1 MPSKLSKAATGQSP
15 PHLAALTGKLIMTEL
30 SIGAAL
36 ALQVA
41 AGEVVT
47 GGHRFTSNEHLL
59 IGVCSLDKLLRSN
72 GVVVHP
78 QARQALQAECNA
90 VADVLRSCGLDATRL
105 RRLVRQRLG
114 RGNCDHTGLAV
125 HRDEVCKATFGRAEA
140 LALPGGVVT
149 CLHLLAALLEEPGP
163 VVGQALQELDARPTS
178 LREQALA
185 AAPKGAAPGEGRP
198 GAPRGAAAARGETP
212 YLDRYG
218 RDLTQEAREGR
229 LGPFVGRRK
238 ELLRVIQTL
247 ARRTKNNP
255 VLVGEAGVGKTALV
269 EALAIRV
276 AQGKDPQVLAG
287 KRIVEL
293 NMGSLLAGTQYRG
306 EFEGRLEG
314 LLRECRAYPEIILF
328 IDELHNV
335 VGAGRAEGSP
345 DAANLLKPALA
356 RDDLRCIGAT
366 TIAEYRRYIEADAA
380 LERRFERVTVDE
392 PSPEETLAILKG
404 IRPKWEEHHGVEITE
419 RALEAAV
426 GLSVRFDGDHQLPD
440 KAIDLVD
447 KAGARTR
454 VPVLSMEPGT
464 MAPAGSNR
472 AAAVVSGQ
480 CMVTG
485 TTIAE
490 VLADKLGLPLEVVT
504 GYMEGMV
511 QLRLRDLEAY
521 LNSHLVGQAA
531 AVEAVC
537 QRLLMVHSGL
547 VRRRGPL
554 AVWLFAGPTGVGKTE
569 MARLLARFLFG
580 AASAMIRLDMS
591 EYQEAHSIAKLI
603 GSPPG
608 YVGYESEGQ
617 LTGRLRTTPYCVVL
631 LDELEKAHASVC
643 DLFLQVFDDGRL
655 TDAKGRTADA
665 SNAIFIMTSNVTTTG
680 RMGFGQRE
688 TETPGAALLAELRRS
703 FRSEFVNRI
712 DEVVVFRSLDEED
725 IRQILGPMVEEVCE
739 ALQKQHGITLYVA
752 PEAQSYLAQAGYSRT
767 YGARE
772 LRRTVD
778 RLLQA
783 PLSELVMSGRLGEH
797 ACWQAIPGD
806 GGLAILPYV
815 PGGETW

>member
-1 MPSKLSKAATGQSP
+1 
-15 PHLAALTGKLIMTEL
+15 MTEL

-41 AGEVVT
+41 AGEVVA
-47 GGHRFTSNEHLL
+47 GGHKFIGNEHLL
-59 IGVCSLDKLLRSN
+59 IGVCSLDKLLRSA
-72 GVVVHP
+72 GAGIQA
-78 QARQALQAECNA
+78 QARPALQAESEA
-90 VADVLRSCGLDATRL
+90 LAGVLRDCSLDATRL

-125 HRDEVCKATFGRAEA
+125 HRDEACKAAFERAEA
-140 LALPGGVVT
+140 LARPGGVVT

-163 VVGQALQELDARPTS
+163 VVDQVFQELGVRSAS
-178 LREQALA
+178 LRERALA
-185 AAPKGAAPGEGRP
+185 VAPGRAPVGARSPEAPEGAARAG
-198 GAPRGAAAARGETP
+198 GETP

-218 RDLTQEAREGR
+218 RDLTREAREGR

-238 ELLRVIQTL
+238 ELLQVIQTL

-269 EALAIRV
+269 EALAVRV
-276 AQGKDPQVLAG
+276 AQGKDPQVLTG

-314 LLRECRAYPEIILF
+314 LLRECRAHPEIILF
-328 IDELHNV
+328 IDEIHNV

-356 RDDLRCIGAT
+356 RGDLRCIGAT

-380 LERRFERVTVDE
+380 LERRFERVAVDE

-404 IRPKWEEHHGVEITE
+404 IRPKWEEHHSVKIAEQ
-419 RALEAAV
+419 ALEAAV
-426 GLSVRFDGDHQLPD
+426 GLSIRFDGDHQLPD

-454 VPVLSMEPGT
+454 VPVLSMEPGI
-464 MAPAGSNR
+464 MDLGRSDR
-472 AAAVVSGQ
+472 AAATLAGRPA
-480 CMVTG
+480 VTG

-504 GYMEGMV
+504 GYMDGMG

-537 QRLLMVHSGL
+537 RRLLMAHSGL

-580 AASAMIRLDMS
+580 AESAMIRLDMS

-665 SNAIFIMTSNVTTTG
+665 SNAIFIMTSNVAATG
-680 RMGFGQRE
+680 QMGFGRRE
-688 TETPGAALLAELRRS
+688 TETPGAALVAELRRS

-739 ALQKQHGITLYVA
+739 ALLKQHRVTLYVA
-752 PEAQSYLAQAGYSRT
+752 PEAQTYLVQAGYSRT

-783 PLSELVMSGRLGEH
+783 PLSELVVSGRLRERE
-797 ACWQAIPGD
+797 CWQVIPGD
-806 GGLAILPYV
+806 GGLAILPYM
-815 PGGETW
+815 PYGETW